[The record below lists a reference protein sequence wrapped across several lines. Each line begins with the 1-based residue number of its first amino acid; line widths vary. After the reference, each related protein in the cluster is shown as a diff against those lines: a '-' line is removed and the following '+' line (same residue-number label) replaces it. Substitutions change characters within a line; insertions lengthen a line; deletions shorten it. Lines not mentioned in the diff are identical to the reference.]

1 MPSSMRL
8 LKCPA
13 CGGPLDPPAGESTMK
28 CTYCGNAV
36 VIPES
41 LRLPKQGTSNP
52 QANIFSGIDMNAMV
66 GYGTQWAEVVQLAQ
80 GGNRVEAIK
89 KYMKLTGN
97 DESSATNTVNNL
109 AGTQSYEFIPG
120 NAQSVQQIYAPIMAQ
135 TAETMKNATRMSLW
149 IGCGI
154 TAFVMFI
161 ILITML
167 PILIGVFASLM
178 SIFK

>member
-1 MPSSMRL
+1 MSSAMRL

-41 LRLPKQGTSNP
+41 LRSPKQSTNSP

-66 GYGTQWAEVVQLAQ
+66 GYGTQWGEVVQLAQ
-80 GGNRVEAIK
+80 SGNKAEAIK
-89 KYMKLTGN
+89 KYMALTGN
-97 DESSATNTVNNL
+97 DESSATNSVNNL
-109 AGTQSYEFIPG
+109 AGTQSYDFMSG
-120 NAQSVQQIYAPIMAQ
+120 NTQSVHQIYAPIMAQ
-135 TAETMKNATRMSLW
+135 TAETIKTTTRMSLW

-167 PILIGVFASLM
+167 PILVGVFASLM
-178 SIFK
+178 SVFK

>member
-1 MPSSMRL
+1 MVTKNPKLGDNIASLSNQNYCWSVKSLDYVSKSGESGLHQAKVCNHIFGGFPMPSSMRL

-28 CTYCGNAV
+28 CTYCGNSV

-80 GGNRVEAIK
+80 GGNKVDAIK

-97 DESSATNTVNNL
+97 DE
-109 AGTQSYEFIPG
+109 
-120 NAQSVQQIYAPIMAQ
+120 
-135 TAETMKNATRMSLW
+135 
-149 IGCGI
+149 
-154 TAFVMFI
+154 
-161 ILITML
+161 
-167 PILIGVFASLM
+167 
-178 SIFK
+178 